1 MQNRNAKMGVGLVGS
16 AEDQS
21 NCVSKGRWPSES
33 ELAVMVVESTT
44 GQRTRRKR
52 PG

>member
-1 MQNRNAKMGVGLVGS
+1 MQNCNVKMGVGLVGS
-16 AEDQS
+16 AKDRS

-33 ELAVMVVESTT
+33 ELAVVVVESMM
-44 GQRTRRKR
+44 GQQTQRKC